1 MKWHNL
7 TQNLCP
13 KCGGHLKSDGGLLD
27 PIFFCADKCGFTIGE
42 SKIDM
47 ILRERHQE
55 IKKEEERRK
64 AAQQNSATFMNMQ
77 PSRKD
82 LKVKNFEELKNYHT

>member
-27 PIFFCADKCGFTIGE
+27 PTFFCVDKCGFTIGE

-47 ILRERHQE
+47 ILADRHKDV
-55 IKKEEERRK
+55 KKEINRLNALPTDPRL
-64 AAQQNSATFMNMQ
+64 NTSPT
-77 PSRKD
+77 RKD
-82 LKVKNFEELKNYHT
+82 LKVRSFDELKSYL